1 MAIVCII
8 CTSFNAVA
16 VTKKRILQGEEKLQ
30 RQVRLVFI
38 KEVC

>member
-1 MAIVCII
+1 MTIVCII
-8 CTSFNAVA
+8 CTSFNTVA
-16 VTKKRILQGEEKLQ
+16 VNKKGILQEREKLQ